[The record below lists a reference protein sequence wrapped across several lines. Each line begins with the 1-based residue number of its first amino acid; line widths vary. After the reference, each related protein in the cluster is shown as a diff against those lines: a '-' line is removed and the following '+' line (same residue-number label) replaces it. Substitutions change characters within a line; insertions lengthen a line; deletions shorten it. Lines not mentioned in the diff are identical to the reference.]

1 MAIFG
6 DDILWNGTIVHH
18 ATTLDKVLDHMFVV
32 LSIILL
38 IISCVC
44 NPIVFWFHRRMKQ
57 NTPAVLFQILTANDF
72 LTCLLMV
79 PAMVYN
85 LVSGV
90 SLLFFFHFGIKVGI
104 ETDETEDFHV
114 GIGKKD
120 VNYAITISVH
130 HLTH

>member
-6 DDILWNGTIVHH
+6 DDILWNGTVVHH
-18 ATTLDKVLDHMFVV
+18 ATTLDKVLDHVFVV

-38 IISCVC
+38 ITSCVC
-44 NPIVFWFHRRMKQ
+44 NPIVFWFHRRIKQ

-90 SLLFFFHFGIKVGI
+90 SLLLFLLSSRHWTNEANKYVINI
-104 ETDETEDFHV
+104 
-114 GIGKKD
+114 
-120 VNYAITISVH
+120 AVH
-130 HLTH
+130 HSIF